1 MSVCLSVCPNQT
13 QHFIDRALESHIP
26 GTKQALGILNP
37 EQAVQG
43 NSAKLQTCIHICLT
57 AELGYAFGKNQ
68 SKELSPIASRV
79 SRIIK
84 WKVLVSC

>member
-1 MSVCLSVCPNQT
+1 MSVCLSNQT
-13 QHFIDRALESHIP
+13 QHFIDGALESRIP
-26 GTKQALGILNP
+26 GTKQALCILNP

-43 NSAKLQTCIHICLT
+43 DSVKLQTCIHICLI

-68 SKELSPIASRV
+68 SKEPSPIAPRV
-79 SRIIK
+79 SRILK